1 MTDRIP
7 GVMADTCVR
16 LFGRGEAFD
25 SEGFIS
31 FFTDKPMYQFGNG
44 EPCLNK
50 GEIFDSVANFF
61 AAVDALYH
69 DVRNVWEHGD
79 VVFVEMDVMYWR
91 KDGTS
96 VTLPASD
103 IFRFEGHRIQ
113 ELRIFM
119 DANPIFDP
127 SLPVGRTA
135 SVFTASEGRR
145 VVPPGLMKK
154 YFTEHAEGVR
164 RAANGYP
171 PKWSLAGP
179 RWPLNSDLAP
189 LTSDLAPATSD
200 LAIERIFHFNINCT
214 DLERTV
220 PFYEMLGF
228 KVILDFGDGMESREM
243 ADAFGMDKAN
253 IKGVHLRLGDGA
265 DATRIDLLEFQD
277 PAPYGQ
283 PYPHLYHTGI
293 ARMCLKTTDIW
304 QMYDYLKSQGVEF
317 LSEPQLL
324 PGTDVTIVCFKDP
337 DGTFIE
343 LLEGDF

>member
-1 MTDRIP
+1 
-7 GVMADTCVR
+7 MADTCVR

-25 SEGFIS
+25 SEGFIG

-50 GEIFDSVANFF
+50 EEIFDSVANFF
-61 AAVDALYH
+61 GAVDALYH
-69 DVRNVWEHGD
+69 DVRNVWEQGN

-91 KDGTS
+91 KDGTT
-96 VTLPASD
+96 VTVPASD
-103 IFRFEGHRIQ
+103 IFRFEGDKIQ

-119 DANPIFDP
+119 DANPIFDT
-127 SLPVGRTA
+127 SLPVGRKA
-135 SVFTASEGRR
+135 SVYTASEGRR
-145 VVPPGLMKK
+145 VVQPGIMRR
-154 YFTEHAEGVR
+154 YFTEHAEGVY

-171 PKWSLAGP
+171 PKWAIAGP
-179 RWPLNSDLAP
+179 RWPLVP
-189 LTSDLAPATSD
+189 D
-200 LAIERIFHFNINCT
+200 LAIDRIFHFNINCT
-214 DLERTV
+214 NLDRTV

-228 KVILDFGDGMESREM
+228 KVILDFGDGMESQEM
-243 ADAFGMDKAN
+243 ADAFGIDRAN
-253 IKGVHLRLGDGA
+253 IKGVHLRLGDGEE
-265 DATRIDLLEFQD
+265 ATRIDLLEFQD
-277 PAPYGQ
+277 PPPFGH

-293 ARMCLKTTDIW
+293 ARMCLRTTDIW
-304 QMYDYLKSQGVEF
+304 QMYYYLKSQGVEF